1 MIIELNNELQVILMK
16 NNQSVNFFAKSFFD
30 YNYKFNDE
38 TFDDLAILYKGICYF
53 LDEIINKDLLIVSYG
68 DILRVIYFYYNVL
81 P

>member
-38 TFDDLAILYKGICYF
+38 IFDDLSILYKGICYF

>member
-1 MIIELNNELQVILMK
+1 VK
-16 NNQSVNFFAKSFFD
+16 FFAKSFFD

-38 TFDDLAILYKGICYF
+38 TFDDLSILYKGICYF

>member
-16 NNQSVNFFAKSFFD
+16 NNQSVKFFAKSFFD

-38 TFDDLAILYKGICYF
+38 TFDDLSILYKGICYF

>member
-38 TFDDLAILYKGICYF
+38 TFDDLSILYKGICYF